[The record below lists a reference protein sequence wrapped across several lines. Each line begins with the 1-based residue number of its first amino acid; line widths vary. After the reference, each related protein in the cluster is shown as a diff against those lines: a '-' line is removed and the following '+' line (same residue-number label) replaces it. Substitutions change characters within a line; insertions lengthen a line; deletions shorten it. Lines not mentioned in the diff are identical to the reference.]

1 METSAA
7 REDPPGGPPER
18 QPLSPEPRPGVSAS
32 RRPLHPPRKLSEEL
46 ALLHARSAAHPLTLR
61 AVIAILRGRG
71 YMLLLILL
79 SLPFIT
85 PIPLPGLSTPFG
97 LAIALIALRL
107 ALGQRPWLPKKLQRK
122 QVPRGFFT
130 KVLALTMRVIRVLEK
145 LLRPRLTVLTDNGRM
160 RQLHA
165 TLMLLASLA
174 LLLPLP
180 IPFSNTFP
188 AWVVLLMAGGLLERD
203 GVCVLLAYVVF
214 AGGVLFFV
222 VLGEAAQQLFENL
235 KQWLLG

>member
-1 METSAA
+1 MATSAA
-7 REDPPGGPPER
+7 PEGDA
-18 QPLSPEPRPGVSAS
+18 PASPEPVT
-32 RRPLHPPRKLSEEL
+32 PPKLSEEL
-46 ALLHARSAAHPLTLR
+46 AALQTSAGEQTLTLR
-61 AVIAILRGRG
+61 DVIGRLGGRG
-71 YMLLLILL
+71 YSLTIILL

-107 ALGQRPWLPKKLQRK
+107 SLGQRPWLPQRLQRK
-122 QVPRGFFT
+122 TIPPGFLA
-130 KVLALTMRVIRVLEK
+130 KVLRVSGSVIRFLEK
-145 LLRPRLTVLTDNGRM
+145 FLRPRLATLTGSGVL

-165 TLMLLASLA
+165 FVMFLAACS

-203 GVCVLLAYVVF
+203 GVFILAAYGVFF
-214 AGGVLFFV
+214 AGLAFFV
-222 VLGEAAQQLFENL
+222 FLGESLHRLISA
-235 KQWLLG
+235 